1 MLDTATVLPV
11 LQMILAFCNII
22 IIGYGGY
29 KFLNKPH
36 DTLEQQVK
44 ELEKKVEAHE
54 YAFKEV
60 RQALLNGNDRFKDQ
74 DDAIRILIKS
84 TLALIEFEMSYC
96 LIEHKEISPALSK
109 VKEELNDYLSGN

>member
-1 MLDTATVLPV
+1 MMLDTATVLPV

-44 ELEKKVEAHE
+44 ELEKKVADLREVSQKYEHVIFAIGYCVEEDFTKAREALKRADEKMYEDKKLFYDTHPD
-54 YAFKEV
+54 FKK
-60 RQALLNGNDRFKDQ
+60 R
-74 DDAIRILIKS
+74 
-84 TLALIEFEMSYC
+84 
-96 LIEHKEISPALSK
+96 LS
-109 VKEELNDYLSGN
+109 